1 MKFPKKGVKSCFLH
15 FEGVPIWGQTVA
27 ECGRVGVKGTEGSS
41 EGESLAG
48 FHCKANAGADSAGEA
63 RTFVFKSLALKITK

>member
-1 MKFPKKGVKSCFLH
+1 LGADGSRVWPCGG
-15 FEGVPIWGQTVA
+15 EGK
-27 ECGRVGVKGTEGSS
+27 CGRVGVKGTEGSS